1 MKLKMTLPWLSKRW
15 KNIKYAYIRKSGRV
29 RKIIATQRFLNR
41 LYEKG
46 IIDEWQE
53 IIQKKEIINL

>member
-1 MKLKMTLPWLSKRW
+1 MKLKMILLLLSKHW

-29 RKIIATQRFLNR
+29 KKIIATKRFLDR

-53 IIQKKEIINL
+53 IID

>member
-29 RKIIATQRFLNR
+29 RKIIATKRFLNR

-53 IIQKKEIINL
+53 II

>member
-1 MKLKMTLPWLSKRW
+1 MMMKSKMILPWLLKHW

-29 RKIIATQRFLNR
+29 KKIIATKRFLNR
-41 LYEKG
+41 LYEKE

-53 IIQKKEIINL
+53 IID